1 MSDGTNGSHGTHGP
15 QHTHG
20 SYGSCFDTLGAQY
33 IDGEWRAGT
42 GSWDIVDFNPYDG
55 EKLASITVAGVDE
68 IDQAYRAAERA
79 QPSWAA
85 VNPYR
90 RRLVFERALR
100 VIDDNEPELTA
111 AITAEC
117 GGTAVKAAFELHLAR
132 EFLREAIQLALR
144 AEGRILPAP
153 DDTRENRLYRV
164 PVGVVGVISPFN
176 FPFLL
181 SIKSVA
187 PALALGN
194 AVVLKP
200 HQNTPICGGGLVA
213 KLFEDAGLPGGVLN
227 VVVTDIAEI
236 GDALIEHPVPKVIS
250 FTGSDKVGRH
260 VATVAASHFKRTIL
274 ELGGN
279 SALIVLDDADVD
291 YAVDAAVFSR
301 FIHQGQVCMAA
312 NRVLV
317 DRSVEREFTEKFVAK
332 VRTLKVG
339 DPGDPATHIGPLIN
353 SGQAEAITSL
363 VDQTVAD
370 GATALLRGRTDGTLV
385 GPSVLT
391 GLPADSPILAQEIF
405 GPVALIIPFDG
416 EDEAVRL
423 ANATPYG
430 LSGAVH
436 TGDVERG
443 VRVAQRI
450 ETGMIHVNDS
460 TVHDEAIV
468 PFGGEKHSGVG
479 RLNGDSM
486 VDAFT
491 TTKWISIQHGRS
503 SFPF

>member
-1 MSDGTNGSHGTHGP
+1 MS
-15 QHTHG
+15 
-20 SYGSCFDTLGAQY
+20 YFDELAFQY

-79 QPSWAA
+79 QKQWGAT
-85 VNPYR
+85 NPYT

-100 VIDDNEPELTA
+100 VVDEREAELAA

-117 GGTAVKAAFELHLAR
+117 GGTAVKAAFELHLVR
-132 EFLREAIQLALR
+132 EFLREALHLALR
-144 AEGRILPAP
+144 AEGRILPSP
-153 DDTRENRLYRV
+153 DDTKENRLYRL

-213 KLFEDAGLPGGVLN
+213 KVFEEAGLPAGVLN

-236 GDALIEHPVPKVIS
+236 GDALIEHPVPRVIS

-260 VATVAASHFKRTIL
+260 VATVAASHFKRTVL

-317 DRSVEREFTEKFVAK
+317 DRSVEAEFTEKFVAK

-353 SGQAEAITSL
+353 AGQAEAINTL
-363 VDQTVAD
+363 LDQTVAD
-370 GATALLRGRTDGTLV
+370 GATALLRGTTTGTLV
-385 GPSVLT
+385 APSVLT

-416 EDEAVRL
+416 EEEAVRI

-436 TGDVERG
+436 TGDIERG
-443 VRVAQRI
+443 VRIAKRI
-450 ETGMIHVNDS
+450 DTGMIHVNDG

-479 RLNGDSM
+479 RLNGDAM
-486 VDAFT
+486 VDVFT

-503 SFPF
+503 RFPF

>member
-1 MSDGTNGSHGTHGP
+1 MSYSSAFKDLA
-15 QHTHG
+15 
-20 SYGSCFDTLGAQY
+20 YQY
-33 IDGEWRAGT
+33 IDGRWRPGT

-68 IDQAYRAAERA
+68 VDEAYRAAERA
-79 QPSWAA
+79 QVAWGRT
-85 VNPYR
+85 NPYT

-100 VIDDNEPELTA
+100 IIDDHEDELA
-111 AITAEC
+111 SVIMAEC
-117 GGTAVKAAFELHLAR
+117 GGTALKAGFELHLAR
-132 EFLREAIQLALR
+132 EFLRDALQIALR
-144 AEGRILPAP
+144 PEGRILPSP
-153 DDTRENRLYRV
+153 DDTRENRLYRL

-181 SIKSVA
+181 SLKSVA

-200 HQNTPICGGGLVA
+200 HQNTPVCGGGLLA
-213 KLFEDAGLPGGVLN
+213 KVLEDAGLPPGVLN
-227 VVVTDIAEI
+227 VLVTDIAEI
-236 GDALIEHPVPKVIS
+236 GDALIEHPVPKVLS

-260 VATVAASHFKRTIL
+260 VATVAASHFKRVVL

-279 SALIVLDDADVD
+279 SALVVLDDADVD

-317 DRSVEREFTEKFVAK
+317 DRSVLDEFTEKFVARVK
-332 VRTLKVG
+332 SLKVG
-339 DPGDPATHIGPLIN
+339 DPSDPATHIGPLIN

-370 GATALLRGRTDGTLV
+370 GATALVRGRTVGTLV
-385 GPSVLT
+385 EPSVLT
-391 GLPADSPILAQEIF
+391 DLPEDSPVLRQEIF
-405 GPVALIIPFDG
+405 GPVALIIPFSG
-416 EDEAVRL
+416 EEEALRI

-443 VRVAQRI
+443 VRFAQRV
-450 ETGMIHVNDS
+450 ETGMIHVNDG

-468 PFGGEKHSGVG
+468 PFGGEKHSGLG
-479 RLNGDSM
+479 RLNGDAM

-491 TTKWISIQHGRS
+491 TTKWISVQHGRS
-503 SFPF
+503 TFPF

>member
-1 MSDGTNGSHGTHGP
+1 MS
-15 QHTHG
+15 
-20 SYGSCFDTLGAQY
+20 YFDELAFQY
-33 IDGEWRAGT
+33 IDGEWRSGT

-68 IDQAYRAAERA
+68 IDQAYRVAERA
-79 QPSWAA
+79 QREWAA
-85 VNPYR
+85 VNPYA

-100 VIDDNEPELTA
+100 VVDEHESEITA

-117 GGTAVKAAFELHLAR
+117 GGTALKAAFELHLVR
-132 EFLREAIQLALR
+132 EFLREALHLALR
-144 AEGRILPAP
+144 AEGRILPSP
-153 DDTRENRLYRV
+153 DDTKENRLYRV

-181 SIKSVA
+181 SLKSVA
-187 PALALGN
+187 PAIALGN

-213 KLFEDAGLPGGVLN
+213 KVFEEAGLPAGVLN

-236 GDALIEHPVPKVIS
+236 GDALIEHPVPRVIS

-260 VATVAASHFKRTIL
+260 VATVAASHFKRTVL

-312 NRVLV
+312 NRLLV
-317 DRSVEREFTEKFVAK
+317 DRSLEREFTEKFVAK
-332 VRTLKVG
+332 VRSLKVG

-353 SGQAEAITSL
+353 AGQADAVNAL
-363 VDQTVAD
+363 LDQTVAD
-370 GATALLRGRTDGTLV
+370 GATALLRGATAGTLV
-385 GPSVLT
+385 APSVLT
-391 GLPADSPILAQEIF
+391 GLPEDAPILGQEIF
-405 GPVALIIPFDG
+405 GPVALIVPFDG
-416 EDEAVRL
+416 EEEAVRL

-436 TGDVERG
+436 TRDIERG
-443 VRVAQRI
+443 VRVAKRI
-450 ETGMIHVNDS
+450 DTGMIHVNDG
-460 TVHDEAIV
+460 TVHDEPLV
-468 PFGGEKHSGVG
+468 PFGGEKQSGVG

-486 VDAFT
+486 VEVFT

-503 SFPF
+503 RFPF